1 VRFHPA
7 DGVGRLVE
15 DVPVRP
21 GTRGLASNSKT
32 TWTPATTTRKT
43 PLAKKSAVVPPSSCD
58 YRYVTPSTVSDSNT
72 GEIGRAHKNADHI
85 SDLCLYERQP
95 K

>member
-1 VRFHPA
+1 
-7 DGVGRLVE
+7 
-15 DVPVRP
+15 
-21 GTRGLASNSKT
+21 
-32 TWTPATTTRKT
+32 
-43 PLAKKSAVVPPSSCD
+43 LAKKSAVVPPSSCD